1 MENSAPVE
9 VSPSKSAPELVQSTP
24 LWMIC
29 LICASF
35 SLLSAVA
42 TYFFVSSHA
51 PSQQFAV
58 IDMTTLMK
66 AKLTQLQKTP
76 SVETAAIES
85 EALAF
90 SAALKSQF
98 ALYEASGVLLVN
110 SQAILNKPA
119 GVEDITSAV
128 AKKIGVDLSSK

>member
-1 MENSAPVE
+1 MEKLAPPE
-9 VSPSKSAPELVQSTP
+9 ALPSQQTTEQIQSTP

-42 TYFFVSSHA
+42 TYYFVSSHA
-51 PSQQFAV
+51 PSQKFAV
-58 IDMTTLMK
+58 IDMTALMK

-76 SVETAAIES
+76 SVESAAIES
-85 EALAF
+85 EALVF
-90 SAALKSQF
+90 STALKSQF
-98 ALYEASGVLLVN
+98 ALYESSGVLLVN
-110 SQAILNKPA
+110 SQAILNKPS
-119 GVEDITSAV
+119 GVEDVTNAV